1 MNKMVTFRQVAKINA
16 LFWTCWLFL
25 YAAIVQIQ
33 VPQIPNY
40 AIAIVNSLSNVLPLF
55 LLSLLVWPLCKRLDW
70 RKMSP
75 WLTGLL
81 HFVLANIYTIL
92 WEAIHFGSLYL
103 IMGERINDVMDI
115 EEIAGWQYPQGLLIY
130 MMVAGI
136 YYTLLFYYEVK
147 ERELRESKL
156 LLSLRESEWK
166 ALKAQI
172 NPHFLFNALN
182 SVNALITGDPYKARE
197 MLVKL
202 SELLRKVLTE
212 NPAHTIALENELE
225 FVQHYVQ
232 LEKIRLEER
241 LDFRLK
247 VADGLAKEQIP
258 VMFLQPLVENA
269 IKHGVSPVSGGGW
282 VELFLEKQAGGIA
295 GKVRNSIGKPHS
307 RATREDGTSP
317 TGLNNLAQRL
327 QLLYGDLA
335 KLDIR
340 DDTEGFIFEVSFIIP
355 PHPFNRGENT

>member
-1 MNKMVTFRQVAKINA
+1 MVSFRQVAKINA
-16 LFWTCWLFL
+16 LFWSGWLFL

-33 VPQIPNY
+33 VPQIANY
-40 AIAIVNSLSNVLPLF
+40 GIAIFNSLTNVLPLF
-55 LLSLLVWPLCKRLDW
+55 LLSLLVWPLCKWLDW

-75 WLTGLL
+75 WFTGLL

-92 WEAIHFGSLYL
+92 WQVINFGGLYL
-103 IMGERINDVMDI
+103 AMGERIHTTMDVKV
-115 EEIAGWQYPQGLLIY
+115 IAGWQYPQGLLIY

-182 SVNALITGDPYKARE
+182 SVNALITGDPHKARE

-202 SELLRKVLTE
+202 SGLLRKVLTE
-212 NPAHTIALENELE
+212 NPTHTIALEKELE

-241 LDFRLK
+241 LDFRLM
-247 VADGLAKEQIP
+247 VADGLAAEQIP
-258 VMFLQPLVENA
+258 VMLLQPLIENA
-269 IKHGVSPVSGGGW
+269 IKHGISPVSGGGW
-282 VELFLEKQAGGIA
+282 VELSLKSQAGGIS
-295 GKVRNSIGKPHS
+295 GQVRNSIGEPRS
-307 RATREDGTSP
+307 RATRADGTSA

-335 KLDIR
+335 NLDIR
-340 DDTEGFIFEVSFIIP
+340 DDVAGSIFEVSFFVP
-355 PHPFNRGENT
+355 PQLFKQGENT